1 MISRF
6 ERCIELGK
14 LHQKIKADCTL
25 VAVKS
30 SSLMHMFVVKFLLKR
45 FLNYNYKTME
55 GANKYY
61 KLTPLKLQY

>member
-45 FLNYNYKTME
+45 FLNYKIME
-55 GANKYY
+55 GTNKYY
-61 KLTPLKLQY
+61 KLMPLKLQY